1 MHTMN
6 DEKKHYN
13 ELLKQIAHHDML
25 YYQKSSPEISDY
37 DYDMLVEELKA
48 IERLHPEW
56 MSSTSPSMVLA
67 DKPTKGFIQKK
78 HEVPMLSL
86 GNTYTIEEIKAFIE
100 RVHKGLERSQVKFFC
115 ELKMDGIA
123 ISVRYEKGRLVQA
136 LTRGDGVSG
145 DDVTENIKTIHNLP
159 LVLND
164 GYPEVLE
171 LRGEVF
177 MPHQVFNKLN
187 LEKQEMGE
195 ALYANPRNAASGSL
209 KMLDSSEVKK
219 RGLKI
224 VFYGIAQAQGF
235 KLIEQHTLNH
245 HLEKWGLPC
254 QDKNH
259 VVLAQTIEDIVS
271 YAEKIES
278 LRATLPF
285 DIDGIVIKVDHI
297 PYHDLLG
304 FTAKTPR
311 FAIAYKFAP
320 QVARTKLL
328 DITLQIG
335 RTGIITP
342 VAELEPT
349 FLAGSTISRATLH
362 NADEIARKDIR
373 IGDFVFIEKGGDVIP
388 KVTGVDLK
396 SRDPSLKQFHMPKNC
411 PCCHEALQKH
421 PDDVGVYCV
430 NFAGC
435 DEQKI
440 RFLQFFVS
448 KNGLDIE
455 HLGEKVVRALY
466 EHGFVKEPAD
476 FFKLTA
482 DELGRLEGFKDK
494 SITNVLTSLKKAQ
507 EVTLAKLLVS
517 LGIPSVGVS
526 LAKELAKKYMTLD
539 ELQQASMENLEQIE
553 GIGEKSAHM
562 IHHFFHDHSKKSM
575 LDHLLKTGMKIENK
589 QSKIIPGHIFN
600 EKTFVLTGTL
610 LSFSRDEAR
619 ALIEER
625 GGKVSGS
632 VSKKTDYVLYGLE
645 AGSKLE
651 KAQALKIKL
660 LDEEEFK
667 KML

>member
-6 DEKKHYN
+6 DEKKHYH

-37 DYDMLVEELKA
+37 DYDMLVEELKV

-86 GNTYTIEEIKAFIE
+86 GNTYTIEEIQAFIE

-123 ISVRYEKGRLVQA
+123 ISVRYEKGKLVQA

-159 LVLND
+159 LALND

-177 MPHQVFNKLN
+177 MPHHVFNKLN

-219 RGLKI
+219 RGLEI

-235 KLIEQHTLNH
+235 KLQEQHNLNH

-254 QDKNH
+254 QNKNH
-259 VVLAQTIEDIVS
+259 VVLAQTIEEIVS

-278 LRATLPF
+278 LRAKLPF

-328 DITLQIG
+328 DITLQVG

-362 NADEIARKDIR
+362 NGDEIARKDIR

-396 SRDPSLKQFHMPKNC
+396 SRDPALKQFHMPKNC

-482 DELGRLEGFKDK
+482 DALGKLEGFKDK
-494 SITNVLTSLKKAQ
+494 SISNVLNSLKKAQ
-507 EVTLAKLLVS
+507 DVTLAKLLVS
-517 LGIPSVGVS
+517 LGIPSVGIS
-526 LAKELAKKYMTLD
+526 LAKELAKKYQTLD
-539 ELQQASMENLEQIE
+539 ELEQASIENLEQIE
-553 GIGEKSAHM
+553 GIGEKSARM
-562 IHHFFHDHSKKSM
+562 IHHFFTDHAKKSM
-575 LDHLLKTGMKIENK
+575 LDHLLKTGMKIENT

-610 LSFSRDEAR
+610 EGFSRDEAR

-632 VSKKTDYVLYGLE
+632 VSKKTNYVLYGLE